1 MQLATI
7 ALIFSILTPVG
18 ALGCFMI
25 KAFTG
30 RPAEELVHDMLR
42 HPAPPPH
49 KVPPPPHQETPPSY
63 QASSYPYQ
71 TTSPSYQTPPPPPN
85 TASPPPGY
93 GRGYPPQYASR
104 PAQPGMPGVYPQA
117 TRQSRHRWITHP
129 WLFSMSLIGFVMV
142 ALYISSNPTNSS
154 ASPYL
159 SLDVIGSLLYA
170 GAWIAS
176 LVVSARKKQ
185 WRWFTALLLT
195 VGYAVIFFSIFD
207 RPKKAAPVSMMGTGG
222 TPMRPAGI

>member
-18 ALGCFMI
+18 ALGCFMV
-25 KAFTG
+25 KAYTG
-30 RPAEELVHDMLR
+30 RPAEELVHDMLH
-42 HPAPPPH
+42 HPQSPPHKAPPP
-49 KVPPPPHQETPPSY
+49 PPSYQETPP
-63 QASSYPYQ
+63 QYQ
-71 TTSPSYQTPPPPPN
+71 TTSPSYQTPPPPPPN
-85 TASPPPGY
+85 SASPSAGY
-93 GRGYPPQYASR
+93 GWGYPPQYASR
-104 PAQPGMPGVYPQA
+104 PVQPGMPGAYPQA

-142 ALYISSNPTNSS
+142 ALYLSSNPTSS
-154 ASPYL
+154 STSPYIFF
-159 SLDVIGSLLYA
+159 DVIGSLLYV

-176 LVVSARKKQ
+176 LVVSVRKKQ